1 MKTVMASFFIS
12 AHEYYLDIFTKV
24 YKRGRKQMKID
35 EKLKN
40 YLDEISYYKIAI
52 IKRRQNSI

>member
-1 MKTVMASFFIS
+1 MASFFIS
-12 AHEYYLDIFTKV
+12 AREYYLDIFTKV

-52 IKRRQNSI
+52 IKRRQNFI